1 VYRTEYA
8 FQTWPDYD
16 DELFQNIYNDDSN
29 EREFKHKIYGYDIEG
44 KAIAIARANIKR
56 AGLTKM
62 IEVERKA
69 IEDLNEAPENGIL
82 ITNPPYGERLKI
94 DDLTLLYKT
103 LGEKLKRVFTGYH
116 AWIIAP
122 GRELTDYIGLRP
134 SVNDRHYDGDI
145 ECALKEYVM
154 FKGSYNDMRRS
165 GAHIKNEGFRRSD
178 EHRGGPRRPFNP
190 SVPRRDDE
198 RRPFKPSGAR
208 RDDDPKV
215 QRFGKERIYDRRD
228 RQERENTGGELKERE
243 EFFHSSEFA
252 KQVIKF
258 RKPTLGKENE
268 RPIVKGRRNGWR
280 RKGLDEN
287 GGGNTPEPTG
297 EK

>member
-1 VYRTEYA
+1 
-8 FQTWPDYD
+8 
-16 DELFQNIYNDDSN
+16 
-29 EREFKHKIYGYDIEG
+29 
-44 KAIAIARANIKR
+44 
-56 AGLTKM
+56 
-62 IEVERKA
+62 
-69 IEDLNEAPENGIL
+69 
-82 ITNPPYGERLKI
+82 
-94 DDLTLLYKT
+94 
-103 LGEKLKRVFTGYH
+103 
-116 AWIIAP
+116 
-122 GRELTDYIGLRP
+122 
-134 SVNDRHYDGDI
+134 
-145 ECALKEYVM
+145 M

-190 SVPRRDDE
+190 SGPRRDDE

-228 RQERENTGGELKERE
+228 RQERENTGGDLKERE